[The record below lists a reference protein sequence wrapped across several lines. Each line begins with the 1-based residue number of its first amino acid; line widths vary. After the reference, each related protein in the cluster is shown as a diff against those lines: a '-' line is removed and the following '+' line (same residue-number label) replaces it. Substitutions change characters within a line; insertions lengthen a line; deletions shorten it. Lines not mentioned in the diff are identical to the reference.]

1 MTARIT
7 RRQAIQG
14 LGAAGA
20 AMLLRID
27 TDAQGQPL
35 TIGGQPVELRLA
47 SISPV
52 TVRVSILP
60 KGAPDADLNRDG
72 GLVPLTEQ
80 RRAVTGAAAVK
91 MGALSVS
98 VSQSPLTVRVADGGG
113 KTVQEL
119 TVDQAGVLEFLIG
132 DAPLLAFGEG
142 GPP

>member
-7 RRQAIQG
+7 RRQAIHG

-35 TIGGQPVELRLA
+35 TVGGQPVELRLA

-52 TVRVSILP
+52 TVRVSLLP

-80 RRAVTGAAAVK
+80 RRTAAAAPVK
-91 MGALSVS
+91 MGTLSVS
-98 VSQSPLTVRVADGGG
+98 VSQAPLKVRVADSAG

-119 TVDQAGVLEFLIG
+119 SVDAAGALEFLIG
-132 DAPLLAFGEG
+132 DAPLLA
-142 GPP
+142 

>member
-35 TIGGQPVELRLA
+35 TVGGQPVELRLA

-52 TVRVSILP
+52 TVRVSLLP
-60 KGAPDADLNRDG
+60 KGAPDADLDRDG
-72 GLVPLTEQ
+72 RLLSLTQQ
-80 RRAVTGAAAVK
+80 RPAAAAAPGEIGTPS
-91 MGALSVS
+91 MS
-98 VSQSPLTVRVADGGG
+98 
-113 KTVQEL
+113 
-119 TVDQAGVLEFLIG
+119 GV
-132 DAPLLAFGEG
+132 P
-142 GPP
+142 GP